1 MQKSIDLYMTPC
13 YTINKLRDNKYLT
26 YYHINKPI
34 KRKEVIIMTTTNKT
48 TNIKEVIKEIKEYQA
63 MQEEL
68 KKQINELKE
77 EAIEWLDENEI
88 DEILTDE
95 GKITYREVISKRF
108 NSTQFK
114 KDFADIYD
122 EYTTQTSNMRFT
134 CK

>member
-1 MQKSIDLYMTPC
+1 MT
-13 YTINKLRDNKYLT
+13 N
-26 YYHINKPI
+26 
-34 KRKEVIIMTTTNKT
+34 T

-63 MQEEL
+63 MQDEL
-68 KKQINELKE
+68 KKQINDLKE

-88 DEILTDE
+88 DEILTEE

-108 NSTQFK
+108 NSTAFK

-122 EYTTQTSNMRFT
+122 EYTTKTSNMRFT

>member
-1 MQKSIDLYMTPC
+1 MK
-13 YTINKLRDNKYLT
+13 K
-26 YYHINKPI
+26 
-34 KRKEVIIMTTTNKT
+34 TTNT
-48 TNIKEVIKEIKEYQA
+48 TNIKDVIREIKEYQE
-63 MQEEL
+63 MQDEL

-77 EAIEWLDENEI
+77 EAIEWLDENEL

-108 NSTQFK
+108 NSTAFK

-122 EYTTQTSNMRFT
+122 EYTTQTNNMRFT

>member
-1 MQKSIDLYMTPC
+1 MSK
-13 YTINKLRDNKYLT
+13 
-26 YYHINKPI
+26 
-34 KRKEVIIMTTTNKT
+34 TTNTT
-48 TNIKEVIKEIKEYQA
+48 TNIKDVIKEIKEYQA
-63 MQEEL
+63 MQDEL
-68 KKQINELKE
+68 KKQINKLKE
-77 EAIEWLDENEI
+77 EAIEWLDENEL

-108 NSTQFK
+108 NSTAFK

>member
-1 MQKSIDLYMTPC
+1 MTP
-13 YTINKLRDNKYLT
+13 
-26 YYHINKPI
+26 
-34 KRKEVIIMTTTNKT
+34 TTNT
-48 TNIKEVIKEIKEYQA
+48 TNIKDVIKEIKEYQA
-63 MQEEL
+63 MQDEL

-77 EAIEWLDENEI
+77 EAIEWLDENEL

-108 NSTQFK
+108 NSTAFK

-122 EYTTQTSNMRFT
+122 EYTTKTSNMIFT

>member
-1 MQKSIDLYMTPC
+1 MSK
-13 YTINKLRDNKYLT
+13 
-26 YYHINKPI
+26 
-34 KRKEVIIMTTTNKT
+34 TTNTT
-48 TNIKEVIKEIKEYQA
+48 TNIKDVIKEIKEYQA
-63 MQEEL
+63 MQDEL

-77 EAIEWLDENEI
+77 EAIEWLDENEL

-95 GKITYREVISKRF
+95 GYREVISKRF
-108 NSTQFK
+108 NSTAFK

>member
-1 MQKSIDLYMTPC
+1 MSK
-13 YTINKLRDNKYLT
+13 
-26 YYHINKPI
+26 
-34 KRKEVIIMTTTNKT
+34 TTNTT
-48 TNIKEVIKEIKEYQA
+48 TNIKDVIREIKEYQA
-63 MQEEL
+63 MQDEL

-77 EAIEWLDENEI
+77 EAIEWLDENEV

-108 NSTQFK
+108 NSTAFK

-122 EYTTQTSNMRFT
+122 EYTTKTSNMRFT

>member
-1 MQKSIDLYMTPC
+1 MS
-13 YTINKLRDNKYLT
+13 
-26 YYHINKPI
+26 
-34 KRKEVIIMTTTNKT
+34 KT
-48 TNIKEVIKEIKEYQA
+48 TNTITNIKDVIREIKEYQA
-63 MQEEL
+63 MQDEL

-77 EAIEWLDENEI
+77 EAIEWLDENEL

-108 NSTQFK
+108 NSTAFK

-122 EYTTQTSNMRFT
+122 EYTTKTSNMRFT

>member
-1 MQKSIDLYMTPC
+1 MTP
-13 YTINKLRDNKYLT
+13 
-26 YYHINKPI
+26 
-34 KRKEVIIMTTTNKT
+34 TTNT
-48 TNIKEVIKEIKEYQA
+48 TNIKDVIKEYQA
-63 MQEEL
+63 MQDEL

-77 EAIEWLDENEI
+77 EAIEWLDENEL

-108 NSTQFK
+108 NSTAFK

-122 EYTTQTSNMRFT
+122 EYTTKTSNMRFT

>member
-1 MQKSIDLYMTPC
+1 MSK
-13 YTINKLRDNKYLT
+13 
-26 YYHINKPI
+26 
-34 KRKEVIIMTTTNKT
+34 TTNTT
-48 TNIKEVIKEIKEYQA
+48 TNIKDVIKEIKEYQA
-63 MQEEL
+63 MQDEL

-77 EAIEWLDENEI
+77 EAIEWLDENEL

-108 NSTQFK
+108 NSTAFK

-122 EYTTQTSNMRFT
+122 EYTTQTSNMKFT

>member
-1 MQKSIDLYMTPC
+1 MT
-13 YTINKLRDNKYLT
+13 K
-26 YYHINKPI
+26 
-34 KRKEVIIMTTTNKT
+34 TTNT
-48 TNIKEVIKEIKEYQA
+48 TNIKDVIKEIKEYQA
-63 MQEEL
+63 MQDEL

-77 EAIEWLDENEI
+77 EAIEWLDENEL

-108 NSTQFK
+108 NSTAFK

>member
-1 MQKSIDLYMTPC
+1 MT
-13 YTINKLRDNKYLT
+13 
-26 YYHINKPI
+26 
-34 KRKEVIIMTTTNKT
+34 KT
-48 TNIKEVIKEIKEYQA
+48 TNNTNIKDVIKEIKEYQA
-63 MQEEL
+63 MQDEL

-77 EAIEWLDENEI
+77 EAIEWLDENEL

-108 NSTQFK
+108 NSTAFK

>member
-1 MQKSIDLYMTPC
+1 MSK
-13 YTINKLRDNKYLT
+13 
-26 YYHINKPI
+26 
-34 KRKEVIIMTTTNKT
+34 TTNTT
-48 TNIKEVIKEIKEYQA
+48 TNIKDVIKEIKEYQA
-63 MQEEL
+63 MQDEL

-77 EAIEWLDENEI
+77 EAIEWLDENEL

-108 NSTQFK
+108 NSTAFK

-122 EYTTQTSNMRFT
+122 EYTTKTSNMRFT

>member
-1 MQKSIDLYMTPC
+1 MVPC
-13 YTINKLRDNKYLT
+13 YTINKLRDNNLT
-26 YYHINKPI
+26 YYHTNKQT
-34 KRKEVIIMTTTNKT
+34 KRKEVIIMITTTNKT
-48 TNIKEVIKEIKEYQA
+48 TNIKEVIKEIKEYQS
-63 MQEEL
+63 MQDEL

-77 EAIEWLDENEI
+77 EAIEWLDENEL

-108 NSTQFK
+108 NSTAFK

-122 EYTTQTSNMRFT
+122 EYTTKTSNMRFT

>member
-1 MQKSIDLYMTPC
+1 MS
-13 YTINKLRDNKYLT
+13 
-26 YYHINKPI
+26 
-34 KRKEVIIMTTTNKT
+34 KT
-48 TNIKEVIKEIKEYQA
+48 TNTTATNIKDVIKEIKEYQA
-63 MQEEL
+63 MQDEL

-77 EAIEWLDENEI
+77 EAIEWLDENEL

-108 NSTQFK
+108 NSTAFK

>member
-1 MQKSIDLYMTPC
+1 MVPC
-13 YTINKLRDNKYLT
+13 YTINKLRDNKNLT
-26 YYHINKPI
+26 YYHNKQTN
-34 KRKEVIIMTTTNKT
+34 KRKEVIIMTKT
-48 TNIKEVIKEIKEYQA
+48 TNTANIKDVIKEIKEYQA
-63 MQEEL
+63 MQDEL

-77 EAIEWLDENEI
+77 EAIEWLDENEL

-108 NSTQFK
+108 NSTAFK

>member
-1 MQKSIDLYMTPC
+1 
-13 YTINKLRDNKYLT
+13 
-26 YYHINKPI
+26 
-34 KRKEVIIMTTTNKT
+34 MTTTNKT
-48 TNIKEVIKEIKEYQA
+48 TNIKDVIKEIKEYQA
-63 MQEEL
+63 MQDEL

-77 EAIEWLDENEI
+77 EAIEWLDENEL

-108 NSTQFK
+108 NSTAFK

-134 CK
+134 CKQQQ